1 MVSNEDFST
10 EVQPCCSKVIDLI
23 NIKNM
28 AEKKL
33 KRSANKMLAGVCG
46 GLAEYWNLDPTLV
59 RVVFAALTIFSAAF
73 PGVLLYIIMALVMPQ
88 AE

>member
-1 MVSNEDFST
+1 
-10 EVQPCCSKVIDLI
+10 
-23 NIKNM
+23 M